1 MIKQF
6 LAPGTNSQKVSIALL
21 LLRITVGVLMLT
33 HGVGKF
39 SALFAGEPIQF
50 GDPIGV
56 GASGSL
62 ALTVFSEVLCS
73 ILLLFG
79 IATRF
84 AAIPLIITM
93 FVAAF
98 IVHIDDDFALQELS
112 LFYGMIYIV
121 LAIAG
126 PGKFSVDA
134 YLFNN
139 VINRR

>member
-1 MIKQF
+1 
-6 LAPGTNSQKVSIALL
+6 
-21 LLRITVGVLMLT
+21 MLT

-39 SALFAGEPIQF
+39 SALFSGEPIQF

-62 ALTVFSEVLCS
+62 ALTVFSEILCS

-112 LFYGMIYIV
+112 LFYGMMYIV

>member
-1 MIKQF
+1 MIRKF
-6 LAPGTNSQKVSIALL
+6 LAPGLNSQKVSIALL

-33 HGVGKF
+33 HGMGKF
-39 SALFAGEPIQF
+39 NTLFSGEPIQF

-56 GASGSL
+56 GAPASL

-73 ILLLFG
+73 IFLIFG
-79 IATRF
+79 FATRL

-98 IVHIDDDFALQELS
+98 IVHINDGFALQELS
-112 LFYGMIYIV
+112 LFYGMMYIV

-139 VINRR
+139 ATN